1 MGTLRCAGC
10 ADFPQLQLCDSTI
23 MLHIMSPE
31 DVQKYANIK
40 RKGVAF
46 WSSLFRVKRFA
57 ASGMRIEDEEM
68 DRAPRVETPAAVI
81 SNAHRNNN
89 AVARIPS
96 TLSVAAVD
104 VVVGY
109 QPHPSPSHSI
119 LTLTPG
125 RTRNIDQDMEALR
138 LSRQDNPF
146 LQVLASRES
155 LVESIEES
163 ESDDAI
169 LMSQELGDA
178 DPLTLAQVH
187 EHLVRSPPPATWPHT
202 PMFHFPHPNNQ
213 NQVNQNCGQNS
224 HLGNQAGISDPHHQN
239 RSPHI
244 LLGNKGHPKSPGQ
257 RGAGI
262 ADSVVELSRSEPSAD
277 YPRDRHSHPFS
288 LLNPTPI
295 RSLSEV
301 RRLHRSADD
310 NVQLMSSE

>member
-1 MGTLRCAGC
+1 MLR
-10 ADFPQLQLCDSTI
+10 I
-23 MLHIMSPE
+23 MPPE
-31 DVQKYANIK
+31 DVQKYAHIK
-40 RKGVAF
+40 RKSVAF
-46 WSSLFRVKRFA
+46 LSSLFRTKKFA
-57 ASGMRIEDEEM
+57 SSGMRIEDEEM
-68 DRAPRVETPAAVI
+68 ERAPRIETQAVI
-81 SNAHRNNN
+81 STAYRNDNN
-89 AVARIPS
+89 VARIPS
-96 TLSVAAVD
+96 TLSVAAAAD
-104 VVVGY
+104 VVVAC
-109 QPHPSPSHSI
+109 QPHPSPSHST

-187 EHLVRSPPPATWPHT
+187 EHLVRSPPPATWPHN
-202 PMFHFPHPNNQ
+202 PIFHFPHHNNQ
-213 NQVNQNCGQNS
+213 ITEHGSQVRLQNDQPQDHNRTRHFLVGKGQ
-224 HLGNQAGISDPHHQN
+224 
-239 RSPHI
+239 
-244 LLGNKGHPKSPGQ
+244 PKSPSF
-257 RGAGI
+257 RG
-262 ADSVVELSRSEPSAD
+262 ADSVVELSRSEPSTD
-277 YPRDRHSHPFS
+277 TRDRHSHPFS

>member
-1 MGTLRCAGC
+1 M
-10 ADFPQLQLCDSTI
+10 DVSTI
-23 MLHIMSPE
+23 MLRIMPPE
-31 DVQKYANIK
+31 DAQKYAHIK
-40 RKGVAF
+40 RKSVAF
-46 WSSLFRVKRFA
+46 LSSLFRTKKF

-81 SNAHRNNN
+81 SNAYQNNN
-89 AVARIPS
+89 GVTRIPS

-104 VVVGY
+104 VVVAC

-202 PMFHFPHPNNQ
+202 PMFHFPHQNNQ
-213 NQVNQNCGQNS
+213 NNQNSQN
-224 HLGNQAGISDPHHQN
+224 NQGSEHGDHN
-239 RSPHI
+239 RTPNFLHGK
-244 LLGNKGHPKSPGQ
+244 LQPKSPGH
-257 RGAGI
+257 RGV
-262 ADSVVELSRSEPSAD
+262 DSIVELSRSEPSNDA
-277 YPRDRHSHPFS
+277 RDRHSHPFS

>member
-1 MGTLRCAGC
+1 MIHMPFGDARRYE
-10 ADFPQLQLCDSTI
+10 Q
-23 MLHIMSPE
+23 
-31 DVQKYANIK
+31 VK
-40 RKGVAF
+40 RKSVAF
-46 WSSLFRVKRFA
+46 LTSFFKSKKL
-57 ASGMRIEDEEM
+57 ASGMKIENEEM
-68 DRAPRVETPAAVI
+68 ERAPRIETPAVVSTAC
-81 SNAHRNNN
+81 HRTDQDNS
-89 AVARIPS
+89 VSRIPS

-104 VVVGY
+104 VVVAC
-109 QPHPSPSHSI
+109 QPSPSHSI

-169 LMSQELGDA
+169 LMSQELGDT

-187 EHLVRSPPPATWPHT
+187 EHLVRSPPPASWPHT
-202 PMFHFPHPNNQ
+202 SAFHFPHQ
-213 NQVNQNCGQNS
+213 DNS
-224 HLGNQAGISDPHHQN
+224 SKTDLGPYIFAH
-239 RSPHI
+239 R
-244 LLGNKGHPKSPGQ
+244 KSPLKSPTN
-257 RGAGI
+257 RG
-262 ADSVVELSRSEPSAD
+262 DNQLSKSEPSAD
-277 YPRDRHSHPFS
+277 IRDRHSLPFS